1 MTTSA
6 FQMIPPRPAVLAP
19 PRNFLQFMQPWNFT
33 LDLNRVNPAFFN
45 RPLSPPE
52 PKSFTPKLLSVSP
65 TLIPSLSPPPK
76 ITLTPEILNL
86 LRQQSNL
93 DQMYKQPSFKPLP
106 KSPECA
112 TSRGPMDIST
122 LVNLSIKDLN
132 KQLRGM
138 NRTEVVRLKQL
149 RRRLKNRTYA
159 KLSRHKRVA
168 TISVLEEEITEL
180 EQELACQDQE
190 SEKVSRNTAEMNQK
204 LAMLLQFAD
213 QHNIKTDFPGFNHP

>member
-1 MTTSA
+1 
-6 FQMIPPRPAVLAP
+6 
-19 PRNFLQFMQPWNFT
+19 
-33 LDLNRVNPAFFN
+33 
-45 RPLSPPE
+45 
-52 PKSFTPKLLSVSP
+52 
-65 TLIPSLSPPPK
+65 
-76 ITLTPEILNL
+76 
-86 LRQQSNL
+86 
-93 DQMYKQPSFKPLP
+93 
-106 KSPECA
+106 
-112 TSRGPMDIST
+112 MDIST

-180 EQELACQDQE
+180 EQELACQQQE
-190 SEKVSRNTAEMNQK
+190 TEKVSRNTAETNQK

-213 QHNIKTDFPGFNHP
+213 QHNIKIEFPGLPLNQT